1 MGNSTS
7 TATSLGPEA
16 SSPSVNFASQCRE
29 YLDARLSDTIKVGT
43 MTRSRGSGCPPPA
56 PNAGAHARTFFQVIK
71 VDGTGCCYICPT
83 PSLLATLQEKWAQGE
98 RGTPMKLNKLLLK
111 LPS

>member
-29 YLDARLSDTIKVGT
+29 YLDARLSDTIKVGHNDEEP
-43 MTRSRGSGCPPPA
+43 RVWVSS
-56 PNAGAHARTFFQVIK
+56 AGPKR
-71 VDGTGCCYICPT
+71 
-83 PSLLATLQEKWAQGE
+83 
-98 RGTPMKLNKLLLK
+98 
-111 LPS
+111 

>member
-1 MGNSTS
+1 MPTP
-7 TATSLGPEA
+7 AL
-16 SSPSVNFASQCRE
+16 SSRLFRWMAQAAVTFA
-29 YLDARLSDTIKVGT
+29 
-43 MTRSRGSGCPPPA
+43 PP
-56 PNAGAHARTFFQVIK
+56 
-71 VDGTGCCYICPT
+71 